1 MFGIF
6 INFVVSKLSLKK
18 LNHSINYINMIK
30 EEVKALLEEYLDAPE
45 AWSDNVMIEVD
56 PQTLDC
62 RLYDEDDAD
71 IEASDKDY
79 WEVMDLLSMSVD
91 DPGRWE
97 IDRDALDELAA
108 SYQYQ

>member
-1 MFGIF
+1 
-6 INFVVSKLSLKK
+6 
-18 LNHSINYINMIK
+18 MIK

-62 RLYDEDDAD
+62 RLYDEDDTD
-71 IEASDKDY
+71 VEASDKDY

-91 DPGRWE
+91 GDGAWE
-97 IDRDALDELAA
+97 IDPEALDELA
-108 SYQYQ
+108 STYQYQ

>member
-1 MFGIF
+1 
-6 INFVVSKLSLKK
+6 
-18 LNHSINYINMIK
+18 MIK

-62 RLYDEDDAD
+62 RLYDEEDSDV
-71 IEASDKDY
+71 EASDKDY
-79 WEVMDLLSMSVD
+79 WEVMDLLSMSLD
-91 DPGRWE
+91 DAGAWE
-97 IDRDALDELAA
+97 IDSDALDELAA